1 MREAEDWAWKLKKKT
16 SRVGGKNIADPPS
29 AAVDDRWQ
37 HFLLHALVQQHFP
50 TLRHIKNLLLLRR
63 ISSCRPFGC
72 CTTEATTTRRNINA
86 PDRAAK
92 RTCISFFK
100 KLYCNAPE
108 LNCTLMKRW
117 RRRSCCGKRQRHF
130 FEEEKRRGNHLVLR
144 GNGVCSVAY
153 GTRQFIINDCSARYR
168 VRRVRRRASDS
179 TFLLPPSQQLP
190 TPTFSFFS
198 CRDKWFSTLYRHPL
212 AWYFLNDFRF
222 L

>member
-1 MREAEDWAWKLKKKT
+1 MT
-16 SRVGGKNIADPPS
+16 TFSSSRTCT
-29 AAVDDRWQ
+29 AA
-37 HFLLHALVQQHFP
+37 FS
-50 TLRHIKNLLLLRR
+50 TLRHQKSPTAQADFILSPVLL
-63 ISSCRPFGC
+63 FGCC

-100 KLYCNAPE
+100 NFIVTRQSWTA
-108 LNCTLMKRW
+108 RW
-117 RRRSCCGKRQRHF
+117 WKD
-130 FEEEKRRGNHLVLR
+130 EEEVAA
-144 GNGVCSVAY
+144 GNGKDIFLTKKGEEITCYSVATESVTVAY

-179 TFLLPPSQQLP
+179 TFLPPPSQQLP

-212 AWYFLNDFRF
+212 AWYF
-222 L
+222 